1 MKVLLKVGSNIL
13 TKGSEG
19 LNVQRIACLARDISV
34 VKGMGHD
41 VLLVSSGAVAA
52 GMKRMDLKKYPHDIQ
67 MKQVV
72 AAVGQ
77 SSLMWAYEKYFS
89 AREIG
94 VAQILLTR
102 DDFKD
107 RNRYLNAKNTIIR
120 LLDYGIIPIIN
131 ENDPISVDEMKF
143 GDNDQLAALVAGMV
157 GVDRM
162 IILSDVPGF
171 YDGDPHKSKTIKLI
185 PRVDAITPEL
195 LALAGG
201 SGQVGTGGMYSKL
214 IAARRATSHGI
225 PVNIVSGKKE
235 GIVPEVIRGREHGT
249 YFAPQAGV
257 RLSSRKGWIAY
268 GIRCRGAIY
277 LDDGAVRAIVDR
289 GKSLLPSG
297 ITRTEGV
304 FGEGDAIACLDAN
317 GERVAK
323 GLTNYSSDDVSMIQG
338 RKTSEIESVLGYK
351 YSDEVIH
358 RDNLVLVSEAGPK
371 ALN

>member
-1 MKVLLKVGSNIL
+1 MKILLKVGSNIL

-19 LNVQRIACLARDISV
+19 LNVQRIAALARDISV

-41 VLLVSSGAVAA
+41 VILVSSGAVAA
-52 GMKRMDLKKYPHDIQ
+52 GMTKMGLKTYPHDIRI
-67 MKQVV
+67 KQAV

-77 SSLMWAYEKYFS
+77 SSLMWAYEKYFK
-89 AREIG
+89 ARDIG

-107 RNRYLNAKNTIIR
+107 RIRYLNAKNTITS
-120 LLDYGIIPIIN
+120 LLDYGFIPVIN
-131 ENDPISVDEMKF
+131 ENDPISVAEMKF

-162 IILSDVPGF
+162 VILSDVPGF
-171 YDGDPHKSKTIKLI
+171 YEGDPRTPGKHRLI
-185 PRVDAITPEL
+185 SHVEEITPEL
-195 LALAGG
+195 LARAGG

-235 GIVPEVIRGREHGT
+235 GLIPELVSGKEHGT
-249 YFAPQAGV
+249 YFSPTTRS

-268 GIRCRGAIY
+268 SVRCRGAIV
-277 LDDGAVRAIVDR
+277 LDEGAVKAIVER
-289 GKSLLPSG
+289 GKSVLPSG
-297 ITRTEGV
+297 IVRTEGA
-304 FGEGDAIACLDAN
+304 FGEGDAVACLDQSGN
-317 GERVAK
+317 RIAK
-323 GLTNYSSDDVSMIQG
+323 GLTNYGADEIVKIQG

-358 RDNLVLVSEAGPK
+358 RDNLVLVTEAGPK
-371 ALN
+371 ALS